1 MITFYDKCYDVICKN
16 EGGYVND
23 PKDSGGETYK
33 GVARRYNRDW
43 DGWVVIDRYKI
54 MCEHDNISPKN
65 NPKEFKN
72 RMNELLKNNS
82 EIDDKIRGLYSKE
95 YWHPCRC
102 DDIASVDKKLAL
114 YVFDYAIN
122 SGVSRAVKDLQEVIG
137 GINVDG
143 KIGAKTLEALQV
155 AHLHEVQ
162 SEATGKGGLAPE
174 DQGAER
180 MHNIKN
186 EYIAKRRLMIEN
198 SNKIAPKFKK
208 GLYNRLRH
216 LQGIEV

>member
-16 EGGYVND
+16 EGGYNND
-23 PKDSGGETYK
+23 PKDSGGETYC
-33 GVARRYNRDW
+33 GVARRYNKTW
-43 DGWVVIDRYKI
+43 DGWKVIDRYRI
-54 MCEHDNISPKN
+54 ICEHDNINPKN

-72 RMNELLKNNS
+72 RMNLLLKNNS
-82 EIDDKIRGLYSKE
+82 EIDYKIRKLYSEE
-95 YWHPCRC
+95 YWQPCKC
-102 DDIASVDKKLAL
+102 DGIGEVDKKLAL

-122 SGVSRAVKDLQEVIG
+122 SGVSRAVKDLQAVL
-137 GINVDG
+137 NVVVDG
-143 KIGAKTLEALQV
+143 KIGEKTLEALQV

-180 MHNIKN
+180 MHSIKN

-208 GLYNRLRH
+208 GLYNRLKH